1 MNGKEAGVTTSIQSR
16 RLAEWLKWTA
26 ELSEQ
31 VFSITLCLASET
43 IPVQYTST
51 TMQGKVF
58 FYKNLSQEFS
68 V

>member
-31 VFSITLCLASET
+31 VFSITLCLAFET
-43 IPVQYTST
+43 TGTV
-51 TMQGKVF
+51 
-58 FYKNLSQEFS
+58 YK
-68 V
+68 